1 MLWTGQAISRVH
13 NQHFGGNMGTIVQD
27 VRVALR
33 MLRKNPAF
41 SAVVVL
47 TLALGIGANTAVF
60 SIVNSFLFSPLPVR
74 DSGRLIVMAYEDP
87 KAAFPHEVSNAD
99 LRDFEAH
106 SEVTSDMTAFLV
118 NFAGLST
125 GDRSER
131 VFVTFAQGNYFST
144 LGIQPA
150 LGRLFLPSEGE
161 TAGADPVIV
170 LGYAYWQRRFN
181 GDPAVVGKSVNLN
194 GQPVTIIGVAP
205 KPFFGTFYI
214 VDSEVYAPLGLFA
227 SSAGSVDILTDRT
240 QRKLRVLAHLK
251 PGISIAQ
258 ASASLQAIANNLARE
273 YPQTDAG
280 LKMDLIPEKLA
291 RPEAASASFWPVIA
305 SVFMGLVGL
314 VMLVTCVNVT
324 NLLLSRASVRA
335 KEMAVRASLG
345 AGRMRLFR
353 QLLTESLL
361 LAGLGALGGAVMGGW
376 LMKLVESIRLPGDMA
391 LRTTQ
396 TFDWHMFL
404 FVGALAAASGL
415 LAGVVPAWRATRID
429 LNDALRESGRSNT
442 GGAGRNRVR
451 SILVVA
457 QTAGSLVVL
466 IMAGLFLR
474 SLQQA
479 QKADLGFKPEHVLN
493 LTMDV
498 HELGY
503 DEPRGMNFYREL
515 GSRVRALPGIDS
527 AAFAYSV
534 PMGYYTAGR
543 NPLWNESQHG
553 GPPSQGPTGG
563 FNKVDADYFRTMG
576 IEIIRGRAID
586 ERDQSTTPLVAVVN
600 EYLAAKLWPGQDAIG
615 HHFRRGMDDA
625 ADIEVVG
632 VAKYSK
638 GVFIA
643 EDPGLYYYV
652 PLTQNYSSVRVL
664 HIHSSL
670 PAADIAREVQAQV
683 HALDPN
689 LAVFDV
695 MPMTESLQGGNG
707 YFFMRIA
714 ATFAG
719 ALGGLSLLL
728 AVVGMYGVISYA
740 VNQRIHEIAVRIAL
754 GAQKQ
759 NIFAMVIGHG
769 LKLVAAGLSRFLST
783 LLVNT
788 GAMDPLAYASASLL
802 LVVVAALG
810 CYVPAR
816 RAVRVDPMV
825 ALHYE

>member
-1 MLWTGQAISRVH
+1 
-13 NQHFGGNMGTIVQD
+13 
-27 VRVALR
+27 
-33 MLRKNPAF
+33 
-41 SAVVVL
+41 
-47 TLALGIGANTAVF
+47 
-60 SIVNSFLFSPLPVR
+60 
-74 DSGRLIVMAYEDP
+74 
-87 KAAFPHEVSNAD
+87 
-99 LRDFEAH
+99 
-106 SEVTSDMTAFLV
+106 
-118 NFAGLST
+118 
-125 GDRSER
+125 
-131 VFVTFAQGNYFST
+131 
-144 LGIQPA
+144 
-150 LGRLFLPSEGE
+150 
-161 TAGADPVIV
+161 
-170 LGYAYWQRRFN
+170 
-181 GDPAVVGKSVNLN
+181 
-194 GQPVTIIGVAP
+194 
-205 KPFFGTFYI
+205 
-214 VDSEVYAPLGLFA
+214 
-227 SSAGSVDILTDRT
+227 
-240 QRKLRVLAHLK
+240 
-251 PGISIAQ
+251 
-258 ASASLQAIANNLARE
+258 
-273 YPQTDAG
+273 
-280 LKMDLIPEKLA
+280 
-291 RPEAASASFWPVIA
+291 
-305 SVFMGLVGL
+305 
-314 VMLVTCVNVT
+314 
-324 NLLLSRASVRA
+324 
-335 KEMAVRASLG
+335 
-345 AGRMRLFR
+345 
-353 QLLTESLL
+353 
-361 LAGLGALGGAVMGGW
+361 
-376 LMKLVESIRLPGDMA
+376 
-391 LRTTQ
+391 
-396 TFDWHMFL
+396 
-404 FVGALAAASGL
+404 
-415 LAGVVPAWRATRID
+415 
-429 LNDALRESGRSNT
+429 
-442 GGAGRNRVR
+442 VR

-466 IMAGLFLR
+466 IMAALFLR

-493 LTMDV
+493 LAMDV

-503 DEPRGMNFYREL
+503 DEARGMNFYREL

-553 GPPSQGPTGG
+553 VPASQVPTVG

-769 LKLVAAGLSRFLST
+769 LKLVVAGLLMGVALAAGLSRFLST

>member
-1 MLWTGQAISRVH
+1 
-13 NQHFGGNMGTIVQD
+13 MGTIVQD

-150 LGRLFLPSEGE
+150 LGRLFLPSEGQ
-161 TAGADPVIV
+161 TVGADPVIV

-214 VDSEVYAPLGLFA
+214 VDSELYAPLGMFA
-227 SSAGSVDILTDRT
+227 SSAGSADILTDRT
-240 QRKLRVLAHLK
+240 QRQLRVLAHLK
-251 PGISIAQ
+251 PGVSMAQ
-258 ASASLQAIANNLARE
+258 ASASLQVIADNLARA

-280 LKMDLIPEKLA
+280 LKIDLIPEKLA

-305 SVFMGLVGL
+305 SVFMFLVGL
-314 VMLVTCVNVT
+314 VMVVTCVNVT
-324 NLLLSRASVRA
+324 NLLLSRASMRA

-345 AGRMRLFR
+345 AGRLRLFR

-361 LAGLGALGGAVMGGW
+361 LSALGAVGGALIGLW
-376 LMKLVESIRLPGDMA
+376 LMKWVESIRLPGDMA
-391 LRTTQ
+391 LRTVQ
-396 TFDWHMFL
+396 PFDWRMFL
-404 FVGALAAASGL
+404 FVGSLAAISGL
-415 LAGVVPAWRATRID
+415 MAGLVPAWRVTRVD
-429 LNDALRESGRSNT
+429 LNDTLRESGRGVT
-442 GGAGRNRVR
+442 GGAAHNRVR

-474 SLQQA
+474 SLQHA
-479 QKADLGFKPEHVLN
+479 QKTDLGFKPDHLLN

-503 DEPRGMNFYREL
+503 DEQRGTNFYREL
-515 GSRVRALPGIDS
+515 GSRVRALPGVES

-553 GPPSQGPTGG
+553 VPASQVPAVG
-563 FNKVDADYFRTMG
+563 FNKVDVDYFRTMG
-576 IEIIRGRAID
+576 IQMIRGRAID
-586 ERDQSTTPLVAVVN
+586 ERDQSSTLLVAVVN
-600 EYLAAKLWPGQDAIG
+600 DYLAEKLWPGQDPIG
-615 HHFRRGMDDA
+615 HHFRPGMDDA
-625 ADIEVVG
+625 PDIEVVG
-632 VAKYSK
+632 EAKYSK
-638 GVFIA
+638 RVFIA
-643 EDPGLYYYV
+643 EDPGPYYYV

-664 HIHSSL
+664 HLRSLL
-670 PAADIAREVQAQV
+670 PAADVAREVQAQV

-689 LAVFDV
+689 LPVFDV
-695 MPMTESLQGGNG
+695 MPMTESLEGGNG

-759 NIFAMVIGHG
+759 NIFGMVIGYG
-769 LKLVAAGLSRFLST
+769 LKLVVAGLVIGVGLAAGLSRFLSA

-788 GAMDPLAYASASLL
+788 GAWDPLAYLSASLL
-802 LVVVAALG
+802 LVIVAALG

-825 ALHYE
+825 ALRYE